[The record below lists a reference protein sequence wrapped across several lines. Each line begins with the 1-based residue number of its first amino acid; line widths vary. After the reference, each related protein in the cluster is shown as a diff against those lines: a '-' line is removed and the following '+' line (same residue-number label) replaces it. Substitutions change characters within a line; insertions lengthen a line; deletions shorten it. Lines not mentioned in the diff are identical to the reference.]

1 MLFDALQMASMASI
15 DRIADHASGSSV
27 GRMIHWKMTRWNRQI
42 IYKSWVK
49 WVIFRGKLSNG

>member
-27 GRMIHWKMTRWNRQI
+27 GRMIHWKMTR
-42 IYKSWVK
+42 
-49 WVIFRGKLSNG
+49 